1 MHHGLKHESV
11 ALWVMRR
18 NMHIWARCLGFALTH
33 AHLHTLLGGGRS
45 ASDDPLRVQH
55 RHCVNY
61 LPTSMQVALS
71 SNGLPVGA
79 RNNSNAC

>member
-33 AHLHTLLGGGRS
+33 THLHTLLGSGCRAGNH
-45 ASDDPLRVQH
+45 PLCVQH
-55 RHCVNY
+55 SHRIKHLTTC
-61 LPTSMQVALS
+61 MQVALS